1 MIYFAENSKLTAMSA
16 KANPN
21 MNLMSFISR
30 LNRENKINSILDWGS
45 GNGRHSAFL
54 RNKNIITYSYDPY
67 TGKNNVDPYNTVSN
81 IKPATE
87 FDLVFTS
94 YVLNVI
100 TPKEGED
107 VLKETE
113 RLSSNI
119 IVHIVREDLRYL
131 KGKHKITAKGTYQ
144 RDVRKEELLDSG
156 YFRKNGMFIKIKEP
170 KFIL

>member
-1 MIYFAENSKLTAMSA
+1 MIYFTENSKLTAMSA

-45 GNGRHSAFL
+45 GNGRHSVFL
-54 RNKNIITYSYDPY
+54 RNKNIKTYSYDPY
-67 TGKNNVDPYNTVSN
+67 IGSSNVDPYNAVSN

-107 VLKETE
+107 VLRETE
-113 RLSSNI
+113 RLSNNI

-144 RDVRKEELLDSG
+144 RDVRKEELLNSG